1 MNDEATKCMVNSPE
15 GVEAFSFLVDLAL
28 KDKVM
33 YQMRNGRFVQRP
45 QVSYSRPKGRRKTTR
60 VRRSLVWVPIAVVV
74 CAYIV
79 TNILVAFSFNDV
91 ARWLGVV
98 DVDRYRRLAIWGT
111 VLTAIVAVAR
121 ILKTRAKQGE

>member
-1 MNDEATKCMVNSPE
+1 
-15 GVEAFSFLVDLAL
+15 
-28 KDKVM
+28 M
-33 YQMRNGRFVQRP
+33 YQMRNGRFVRRP
-45 QVSYSRPKGRRKTTR
+45 QVNYSRPKGRRKTTR

-74 CAYIV
+74 CAYIF

>member
-1 MNDEATKCMVNSPE
+1 
-15 GVEAFSFLVDLAL
+15 
-28 KDKVM
+28 M
-33 YQMRNGRFVQRP
+33 YTMRNGRYIRRP
-45 QVSYSRPKGRRKTTR
+45 QGNYVPLRRRKKR
-60 VRRSLVWVPIAVVV
+60 RQARRSLIWMPILVAA
-74 CAYIV
+74 CAYVIINV
-79 TNILVAFSFNDV
+79 LVAFSFNDV